1 MSARSRAGE
10 TFGTREDLGPR
21 RLVPKALTLVGRP
34 GEICDIGPD
43 AHAEPGE
50 EADMSQR
57 DRILVGI
64 DGGEGGRA
72 AIRYAATRRGDAD
85 LWLVH
90 VIDLA
95 LATGVFYPYGYAGLA
110 DQIREAG
117 EIVLDRAEK
126 DAAELVG
133 ADHVTTTLRDGGVAA
148 ELVHAA
154 ADARMVVL
162 GDERRHG
169 LSRIVTGTVT
179 GRVASRAPVPVV
191 VVPTD
196 WTTGPDA
203 SRVVVGIADLDA
215 SADLVAHALGEAA
228 DHGGELVLVHAWE
241 LPAVFYDTT
250 LAHDQP
256 TWEADARH
264 RLMQTLDRAR
274 NMAAPI
280 GGTEAWIQI
289 RQGQPAQ
296 VLAEESEGAD
306 LLVIGRRG
314 HAFPLRRL
322 GGTGHA
328 LLREAGCPVEVT
340 PPALETEV

>member
-1 MSARSRAGE
+1 MSE
-10 TFGTREDLGPR
+10 
-21 RLVPKALTLVGRP
+21 
-34 GEICDIGPD
+34 
-43 AHAEPGE
+43 H
-50 EADMSQR
+50 

-72 AIRYAATRRGDAD
+72 AIRYAAARRDGAE

-90 VIDLA
+90 VVDLA
-95 LATGVFYPYGYAGLA
+95 VATGVFYPYGYAGLA
-110 DQIREAG
+110 DQVREAG
-117 EIVLDRAEK
+117 ETVLDRAEK
-126 DAAELVG
+126 LAAELVG
-133 ADHVTTTLRDGGVAA
+133 ADHVTTTLRDGGVVA

-154 ADARMVVL
+154 VDARMVVL

-169 LSRIVTGTVT
+169 LSRLVTGSVT

-191 VVPTD
+191 VVPTEWSPGED
-196 WTTGPDA
+196 TQ
-203 SRVVVGIADLDA
+203 RVVVAVADLDA
-215 SADLVAHALGEAA
+215 SAELVAHALGEAA
-228 DHGGELVLVHAWE
+228 DRGGELVVVHAWE

-250 LAHDQP
+250 LAHDQAA
-256 TWEADARH
+256 WEADARH

-274 NMAAPI
+274 QMAAHAV
-280 GGTEAWIQI
+280 GTETWIQI

-296 VLAEESEGAD
+296 VVADESKGAD

-328 LLREAGCPVEVT
+328 LLRESSCPVEVV
-340 PPALETEV
+340 PPAPEAP